1 MASRSTQQARTYDHL
16 FDPLYATSGAKDFYR
31 NVDAAKYSSV
41 VRSIPVSS
49 GMWSV
54 EAELQRW
61 VGVKGKG
68 GGAQPRG
75 PHPLPNQCVGL
86 PGACAWLNV
95 HDCDCNCNRM

>member
-41 VRSIPVSS
+41 VRSTPVSS

-61 VGVKGKG
+61 VGVRGRG
-68 GGAQPRG
+68 GGRIHEDRTRSPT
-75 PHPLPNQCVGL
+75 
-86 PGACAWLNV
+86 NV
-95 HDCDCNCNRM
+95 WGCPVLVHG